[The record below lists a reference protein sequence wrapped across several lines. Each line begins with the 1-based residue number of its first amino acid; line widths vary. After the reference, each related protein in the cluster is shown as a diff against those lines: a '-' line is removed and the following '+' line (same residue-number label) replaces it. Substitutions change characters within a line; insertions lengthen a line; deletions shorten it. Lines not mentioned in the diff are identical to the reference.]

1 MTASGTD
8 AAVASFSA
16 RVRACIGTRLTRLVG
31 FGSYARGE
39 ATEDSDVDVLV
50 VVDALSAAD
59 VREIDSAAGD
69 ILTASNVLLSP
80 LVLSAARFDELRARE
95 RRLVADAAVTFSKDD
110 AEACLRDAEAF
121 RADALAL
128 LQRENWTT

>member
-8 AAVASFSA
+8 AAVANFSA
-16 RVRACIGTRLTRLVG
+16 RVRACIGTRLTRLVV

-39 ATEDSDVDVLV
+39 AREDSDVDVLV

-69 ILTASNVLLSP
+69 ILTASNVLLST
-80 LVLSAARFDELRARE
+80 LVFSAARFDELRARE
-95 RRLVADAAVTFSKDD
+95 RRLVAEIEEDGIPA
-110 AEACLRDAEAF
+110 
-121 RADALAL
+121 
-128 LQRENWTT
+128 